1 MSMDIAKEFL
11 QELLKELD
19 NKTLVLPTLPEVALR
34 VRDAVDD
41 EDASINDISK
51 VIATDAALGARLIQ
65 VANSPLMR
73 ASQEIESLDMA
84 VNRLGLKL
92 VRDMVI
98 SMVMEQMFQATS
110 ELTDKKLR
118 EIWEHST
125 LVAAISHTLAAQF
138 TKLSPQQAL
147 LAGLVHDIGAL
158 PILTRAEDYPQ
169 LLENETALDRIIEKL
184 HSKIGYAI
192 LKAWNFPAE
201 LVKVPLE
208 HENLQR
214 DSEQVDYV
222 DIVTVANLQSYMGT
236 DHPMAKL
243 DWSKVPA
250 FAKLGLNPEINVVEM
265 EETAEDI
272 KEAQRL
278 LSGH

>member
-1 MSMDIAKEFL
+1 MSMDIAKQFL
-11 QELLKELD
+11 QELLQDLE

-41 EDASINDISK
+41 DDASISDISK

-73 ASQEIESLDMA
+73 ATQEIENLDMA

-110 ELTDKKLR
+110 DVTDKKLR

-125 LVAAISHTLAAQF
+125 LVAAISAALASQF

-158 PILTRAEDYPQ
+158 PILTKAEDYPA
-169 LLENETALDRIIEKL
+169 LLENEAALDRIIDKL
-184 HSKIGYAI
+184 HSKIGHAI
-192 LKAWNFPAE
+192 LKAWNFPADLA
-201 LVKVPLE
+201 LVALE

-214 DSEQVDYV
+214 DSEQIDYV

-236 DHPMAKL
+236 DHPMTKL
-243 DWSKVPA
+243 DWSTVPA
-250 FAKLGLNPEINVVEM
+250 FAKLGLNPEINVIEM

>member
-11 QELLKELD
+11 QELLKELE

-41 EDASINDISK
+41 EDASISDISK

-110 ELTDKKLR
+110 EVTDKKLR

-158 PILTRAEDYPQ
+158 PILTKAEDYPQ
-169 LLENETALDRIIEKL
+169 LLQNEAALDRIIEKL
-184 HSKIGYAI
+184 HSKIGHAI

-236 DHPMAKL
+236 DHPMASL

-278 LSGH
+278 LGVG

>member
-1 MSMDIAKEFL
+1 MDIAKEFL